1 MFEPHNRGQES
12 AGIVTCKWTH
22 EPMSV
27 HRGMGLVSQVF
38 NEPVMMS
45 LKGNLG
51 IGHTRYSTMGGA
63 TDIQLIQPFQVHTS
77 YGTIAVAHNGE
88 LVNSQRLRERILANG
103 VGLSTLSDS
112 ELIPHALAMDPPE
125 QFKKDYIN
133 RKFKGKNGLTNGQ
146 DKTNDIEDSHFA
158 GNSHRNIGYA
168 TQLSEKEA
176 NFVARIIHVSLN
188 LSHLEYNSNHNCL
201 L

>member
-1 MFEPHNRGQES
+1 
-12 AGIVTCKWTH
+12 
-22 EPMSV
+22 
-27 HRGMGLVSQVF
+27 
-38 NEPVMMS
+38 MMS

-125 QFKKDYIN
+125 QFKHDYVN
-133 RKFKGKNGLTNGQ
+133 RKFNSKNGTMTNGQ
-146 DKTNDIEDSHFA
+146 AGKTGNDIEDLLGHA
-158 GNSHRNIGYA
+158 GHGNHRNIGYA

-176 NFVARIIHVSLN
+176 NFVARIIHVSFCF
-188 LSHLEYNSNHNCL
+188 LSTSGLWTIPL
-201 L
+201 